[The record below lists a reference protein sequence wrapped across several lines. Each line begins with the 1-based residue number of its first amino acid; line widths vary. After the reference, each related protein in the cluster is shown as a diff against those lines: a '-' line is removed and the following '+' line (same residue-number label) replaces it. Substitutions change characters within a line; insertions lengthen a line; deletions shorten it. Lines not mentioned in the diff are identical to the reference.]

1 MTAHLT
7 RTPHILPPGN
17 YISEWLEN
25 NPKTTKKILAKQLGM
40 PSSDLDAVIGGDEP
54 ITSELA
60 ENLEYTTGL
69 TADFWLVQQEKYDEQ
84 NADISAQMFS

>member
-1 MTAHLT
+1 
-7 RTPHILPPGN
+7 
-17 YISEWLEN
+17 
-25 NPKTTKKILAKQLGM
+25 M
-40 PSSDLDAVIGGDEP
+40 PSSDLDAVINGDEP